1 MSVRYRV
8 MNKLTFHRKPMP
20 LMAEHRPIYKITQL
34 LLVLN
39 LSSRGKKS
47 SLIRLHL
54 FSWVLKDDRRKKMLL
69 ESANQNQI
77 LFGVWGVDPAVNIS
91 LQYAEAEGLIC
102 RSGLSYKLTQDGAKY
117 VSKIDSKM
125 ALKDDYFFLQ
135 NLGSKITEGMVE
147 NIIRE
152 WE

>member
-1 MSVRYRV
+1 MMS
-8 MNKLTFHRKPMP
+8 KLTFHRKPMP

-34 LLVLN
+34 LLILN

-54 FSWVLKDDRRKKMLL
+54 LSWVLKDERRKKMLL

-91 LQYAEAEGLIC
+91 LQYAEAEGLISK
-102 RSGLSYKLTQDGAKY
+102 SGLSYKLTQYGTKY
-117 VSKIDSKM
+117 ASEIDSEM
-125 ALKDDYFFLQ
+125 AFKDDYFFLQ
-135 NLGSKITEGMVE
+135 TLGSKITEGMVE

>member
-1 MSVRYRV
+1 MMS
-8 MNKLTFHRKPMP
+8 KLIFHRKPMP

-54 FSWVLKDDRRKKMLL
+54 FSWVLKDENRKKMLF

-77 LFGVWGVDPAVNIS
+77 LFGVWGVDPAVNVS
-91 LQYAEAEGLIC
+91 LQYAEAEGLISK
-102 RSGLSYKLTQDGAKY
+102 SGLSYKLTQDGAKY
-117 VSKIDSKM
+117 VSEIDREM
-125 ALKDDYFFLQ
+125 AFKDDYIFLQ
-135 NLGSKITEGMVE
+135 SLGSKITEGMVE

>member
-1 MSVRYRV
+1 MMS
-8 MNKLTFHRKPMP
+8 KLTFHRKPMP

-39 LSSRGKKS
+39 ISSRGKKS

-54 FSWVLKDDRRKKMLL
+54 LSWVLKDEIRKKMLL
-69 ESANQNQI
+69 ESVNQNQI

-91 LQYAEAEGLIC
+91 LQYAEAEGLISK
-102 RSGLSYKLTQDGAKY
+102 SGLSYKLTQDGAKY
-117 VSKIDSKM
+117 VSQIDSEM
-125 ALKDDYFFLQ
+125 AFKDDYFFLKSI
-135 NLGSKITEGMVE
+135 GSKITEGMVE

>member
-1 MSVRYRV
+1 MMS
-8 MNKLTFHRKPMP
+8 KLTFHRKPMP

-34 LLVLN
+34 LLVLH

-54 FSWVLKDDRRKKMLL
+54 FSWVLKDEIRKKMLL
-69 ESANQNQI
+69 ESANQNKI

-91 LQYAEAEGLIC
+91 LQYAEAEGLISK
-102 RSGLSYKLTQDGAKY
+102 SGLSYKLTQDGTKY
-117 VSKIDSKM
+117 VSEIDSEM
-125 ALKDDYFFLQ
+125 AFKDDYFFLQ
-135 NLGSKITEGMVE
+135 SIGSKITEGMVE

>member
-1 MSVRYRV
+1 MMS
-8 MNKLTFHRKPMP
+8 KLTFHRKPMP

-34 LLVLN
+34 LLVLY

-54 FSWVLKDDRRKKMLL
+54 FSWVLKDELRKKMLL

-91 LQYAEAEGLIC
+91 LQYAEAEGLISK
-102 RSGLSYKLTQDGAKY
+102 SGLSYKLTQDGAKY
-117 VSKIDSKM
+117 VSEIDSEM
-125 ALKDDYFFLQ
+125 AFKDDYFFLQ
-135 NLGSKITEGMVE
+135 SIGSKITEGMVA

>member
-1 MSVRYRV
+1 MMS
-8 MNKLTFHRKPMP
+8 KITFHRKPMP
-20 LMAEHRPIYKITQL
+20 IMAEHRPIYKITQL
-34 LLVLN
+34 LLVLY

-54 FSWVLKDDRRKKMLL
+54 FSWVLKDERRKKMLF

-91 LQYAEAEGLIC
+91 LQYAEAEGLISK
-102 RSGLSYKLTQDGAKY
+102 SGLSYKLTQDGAKY
-117 VSKIDSKM
+117 VSEIDSEM
-125 ALKDDYFFLQ
+125 AFKDDYFFLQ
-135 NLGSKITEGMVE
+135 SIGLKITEGMVE

>member
-1 MSVRYRV
+1 MMS
-8 MNKLTFHRKPMP
+8 KLTFHRKPMP
-20 LMAEHRPIYKITQL
+20 LMVEHRPIYKITQL
-34 LLVLN
+34 LLVLY

-54 FSWVLKDDRRKKMLL
+54 FSWVLKDEIRKKMLL

-91 LQYAEAEGLIC
+91 LQYAEAEGLISK
-102 RSGLSYKLTQDGAKY
+102 SGLSYKLTQDGAKY
-117 VSKIDSKM
+117 VSEIDSEM
-125 ALKDDYFFLQ
+125 AFKDDYFFLQ
-135 NLGSKITEGMVE
+135 SIGSKITEGMVE
-147 NIIRE
+147 NIIKE

>member
-1 MSVRYRV
+1 MMS
-8 MNKLTFHRKPMP
+8 KLTFHRKPMP

-34 LLVLN
+34 LLVLY

-54 FSWVLKDDRRKKMLL
+54 FSWVLKDEIRKKMLL
-69 ESANQNQI
+69 ESANQKQI

-91 LQYAEAEGLIC
+91 LQYAEAEGLISK
-102 RSGLSYKLTQDGAKY
+102 SGLSYKLTQDGAKY
-117 VSKIDSKM
+117 VSEIDSEM
-125 ALKDDYFFLQ
+125 AFKDDYFFLQ
-135 NLGSKITEGMVE
+135 SIGSKITEGMVE

>member
-1 MSVRYRV
+1 MMS
-8 MNKLTFHRKPMP
+8 KLTFHRKPMP

-34 LLVLN
+34 LLVLY

-54 FSWVLKDDRRKKMLL
+54 FSWVLKDEIRKKMLL

-91 LQYAEAEGLIC
+91 LQYAEAERLISK
-102 RSGLSYKLTQDGAKY
+102 SGLSYKLTQDGAKY
-117 VSKIDSKM
+117 VSEIDSEM
-125 ALKDDYFFLQ
+125 AFKDDYFFLQ
-135 NLGSKITEGMVE
+135 SIGSKITEGMVE

>member
-1 MSVRYRV
+1 MMS
-8 MNKLTFHRKPMP
+8 KLTFHRKPMP

-34 LLVLN
+34 LLVLY

-54 FSWVLKDDRRKKMLL
+54 FSWVLKDEIRKKMLL

-91 LQYAEAEGLIC
+91 LQYAEAEGLISK
-102 RSGLSYKLTQDGAKY
+102 SGLSYKLTQDGAKY
-117 VSKIDSKM
+117 VSEIDSEM
-125 ALKDDYFFLQ
+125 AFKDDYFFLQ
-135 NLGSKITEGMVE
+135 SIGSKITEGMVE

>member
-1 MSVRYRV
+1 M

-34 LLVLN
+34 LLVLY
-39 LSSRGKKS
+39 LSSRGMKS

-54 FSWVLKDDRRKKMLL
+54 FSWVLKDDRRKKMML
-69 ESANQNQI
+69 ESANQNKI

-91 LQYAEAEGLIC
+91 LQYAEAEGLISK
-102 RSGLSYKLTQDGAKY
+102 SGLSYKLTQDGVEY
-117 VSKIDSKM
+117 VANIDGEM
-125 ALKDDYFFLQ
+125 AFKDDYFFLQ
-135 NLGSKITEGMVE
+135 SIGSEITEGMVE

>member
-1 MSVRYRV
+1 MMS
-8 MNKLTFHRKPMP
+8 KLTFQRKPMP

-34 LLVLN
+34 LLVLY

-54 FSWVLKDDRRKKMLL
+54 FSWVLKDEIRKKMLF

-91 LQYAEAEGLIC
+91 LQYAEAEGLIIK
-102 RSGLSYKLTQDGAKY
+102 SGLSYKLTQDGIKY
-117 VSKIDSKM
+117 VSEIDSEI
-125 ALKDDYFFLQ
+125 AFKDDYFFLQ
-135 NLGSKITEGMVE
+135 SIGSKITEGMVE

>member
-1 MSVRYRV
+1 MMS
-8 MNKLTFHRKPMP
+8 KLTFHRKPMP
-20 LMAEHRPIYKITQL
+20 VMAEHRPIYKITQL
-34 LLVLN
+34 LLVLY

-54 FSWVLKDDRRKKMLL
+54 FSWVLKDEIRKKMLL

-91 LQYAEAEGLIC
+91 LQYAEAEGLISK
-102 RSGLSYKLTQDGAKY
+102 SGLLYKLTQDGAKY
-117 VSKIDSKM
+117 VSEIDSEM
-125 ALKDDYFFLQ
+125 AYKDDYFFLQ
-135 NLGSKITEGMVE
+135 SIGSKITEGMVE

>member
-1 MSVRYRV
+1 
-8 MNKLTFHRKPMP
+8 MP
-20 LMAEHRPIYKITQL
+20 VMAEHRPIYKITQL
-34 LLVLN
+34 LLVLY

-54 FSWVLKDDRRKKMLL
+54 FSWVLKDEIRKKMLL

-91 LQYAEAEGLIC
+91 LQYAEAEGLISK
-102 RSGLSYKLTQDGAKY
+102 SGLLYKLTQDGAKY
-117 VSKIDSKM
+117 VSEIDSEM
-125 ALKDDYFFLQ
+125 AYKDDYFFLQ
-135 NLGSKITEGMVE
+135 SIGSKITEGMVE

>member
-1 MSVRYRV
+1 MS
-8 MNKLTFHRKPMP
+8 KLTFHRKPMP
-20 LMAEHRPIYKITQL
+20 IMAEHRPIYKVTQL
-34 LLVLN
+34 LLILN

-54 FSWVLKDDRRKKMLL
+54 FSWVLKDERRKKMLL

-77 LFGVWGVDPAVNIS
+77 IFGVWGVDPAVNIS
-91 LQYAEAEGLIC
+91 LQYAEAEGLISK
-102 RSGLSYKLTQDGAKY
+102 SGLSYKLTQDGAKY
-117 VSKIDSKM
+117 ASKIDSEM
-125 ALKDDYFFLQ
+125 AFKDDYIFLQ
-135 NLGSKITEGMVE
+135 TLGSRITEGMVE

>member
-1 MSVRYRV
+1 M

-34 LLVLN
+34 LLILH
-39 LSSRGKKS
+39 LSSRGNKS

-54 FSWVLKDDRRKKMLL
+54 FSWVLKDERRKMMLL
-69 ESANQNQI
+69 ESAKQNKV

-91 LQYAEAEGLIC
+91 LQYAEAEGLISK
-102 RSGLSYKLTQDGAKY
+102 SGLSYKLTQYGAQY
-117 VSKIDSKM
+117 ILKIDNDM
-125 ALKDDYFFLQ
+125 AFKDDYFSLES
-135 NLGSKITEGMVE
+135 LGSKITEGIVE
-147 NIIRE
+147 NIVGE

>member
-1 MSVRYRV
+1 

-20 LMAEHRPIYKITQL
+20 LMAEHRPIYKITQI

-39 LSSRGKKS
+39 LSSRGKSS

-54 FSWVLKDDRRKKMLL
+54 FSWVLKDEKRKAMLL
-69 ESANQNQI
+69 ESAGKNQI

-91 LQYAEAEGLIC
+91 LQYAQAEGLVSK
-102 RSGLSYKLTQDGAKY
+102 SGLSYKLTPFGSKY
-117 VSKIDSKM
+117 ISKINSDI
-125 ALKDDYFFLQ
+125 AFKDDYFFLKS
-135 NLGSKITEGMVE
+135 LGSKITEGMVE
-147 NIIRE
+147 NIVGE

>member
-1 MSVRYRV
+1 MMS
-8 MNKLTFHRKPMP
+8 KLTFHRKPMP

-34 LLVLN
+34 LLVLY

-54 FSWVLKDDRRKKMLL
+54 FSWVLKDEIRKKMLL

-77 LFGVWGVDPAVNIS
+77 LFGVWGVDPAVNVS
-91 LQYAEAEGLIC
+91 LQYAEAEGLISK
-102 RSGLSYKLTQDGAKY
+102 SGLSYKLTQDGAKY
-117 VSKIDSKM
+117 VSEIDSEM
-125 ALKDDYFFLQ
+125 AFKDDYFFLQ
-135 NLGSKITEGMVE
+135 SIGSKITEGMVE

>member
-1 MSVRYRV
+1 MMS
-8 MNKLTFHRKPMP
+8 KLTFHRKPMP

-34 LLVLN
+34 LLVLY

-54 FSWVLKDDRRKKMLL
+54 FSWVLKDEIRKKMLL

-91 LQYAEAEGLIC
+91 LQYAEAEGLISK
-102 RSGLSYKLTQDGAKY
+102 SGLSYKLTQDGAKY
-117 VSKIDSKM
+117 VSEINIEM
-125 ALKDDYFFLQ
+125 AFKDDYFFLQ
-135 NLGSKITEGMVE
+135 SIGSKITEGMVE

>member
-1 MSVRYRV
+1 MS
-8 MNKLTFHRKPMP
+8 KLTFHRKPMP

-34 LLVLN
+34 LLVLY

-54 FSWVLKDDRRKKMLL
+54 FSWVLKDEIRKKMLL

-91 LQYAEAEGLIC
+91 LQYAEAEGLISK
-102 RSGLSYKLTQDGAKY
+102 SGLSYKLTQDGAKY
-117 VSKIDSKM
+117 VSEIDSEM
-125 ALKDDYFFLQ
+125 AFKDDYFFLQ
-135 NLGSKITEGMVE
+135 SIGSKITEGMVE

>member
-1 MSVRYRV
+1 MMS
-8 MNKLTFHRKPMP
+8 KLTFHRKPMP

-34 LLVLN
+34 LLVLY

-54 FSWVLKDDRRKKMLL
+54 FSWVLKDEIRKKMLL

-91 LQYAEAEGLIC
+91 LQYAEAEGLISK
-102 RSGLSYKLTQDGAKY
+102 SGLSYKLTQDGAKY
-117 VSKIDSKM
+117 VSEIDSDM
-125 ALKDDYFFLQ
+125 AFKDDYFFLQ
-135 NLGSKITEGMVE
+135 SIGSKITEGMVE